1 MKKTA
6 LLLALCMIVTVLF
19 CGCAGKNNGESSANE
34 TAASQSAE
42 SSDTDQDGGAEAI
55 VTGTWGID
63 GGAEASVTGTW
74 GISEIIYDDG
84 NSQTFEEYCE
94 AQGVD
99 PELTGCKYTFND
111 DGSLIATVAGVD
123 VEGSYEFDGSTLT
136 LTANGASTSCTYNAE
151 NETLEC
157 IDANTG
163 ATSVM
168 VRQ

>member
-1 MKKTA
+1 
-6 LLLALCMIVTVLF
+6 MIVTVLF

-34 TAASQSAE
+34 SAASQSAE
-42 SSDTDQDGGAEAI
+42 SSDTDQDDSAESSD
-55 VTGTWGID
+55 TYQD
-63 GGAEASVTGTW
+63 GGAEVSVTGTW
-74 GISEIIYDDG
+74 VISEIIDADG

-136 LTANGASTSCTYNAE
+136 LTANGASTSYTYNAE

>member
-34 TAASQSAE
+34 SSVSQGAESSDTDQDDIAE
-42 SSDTDQDGGAEAI
+42 SSDTDQDGGAE
-55 VTGTWGID
+55 V
-63 GGAEASVTGTW
+63 SVTGTW
-74 GISEIIYDDG
+74 GVSEIIDADG

-136 LTANGASTSCTYNAE
+136 YTVNGASTSCTYNAE
-151 NETLEC
+151 NDTLEAT
-157 IDANTG
+157 DANTG
-163 ATSVM
+163 ATSVF

>member
-1 MKKTA
+1 
-6 LLLALCMIVTVLF
+6 MIVTVLF

-34 TAASQSAE
+34 SSVSQSAESSDTDQDDSAE
-42 SSDTDQDGGAEAI
+42 SSDTDQDGGAE
-55 VTGTWGID
+55 V
-63 GGAEASVTGTW
+63 SVTGTW
-74 GISEIIYDDG
+74 VISEIIDADG

-136 LTANGASTSCTYNAE
+136 LTVNGASTSYTYNAE